1 MKRYLFI
8 LLALLVLIV
17 PGLTSC
23 GSSPALSSNAEAK
36 AAIIDQLYI
45 FQPNPSFI
53 DKTTEAL
60 EDYGFKVDVWQ
71 GEEIT
76 VDFYRELP
84 QYGYEIIVF
93 RAHMGILCY
102 VKGSE
107 VVPTKITCL
116 FSGETYTPTKYVA
129 EQLTERVQEAQMPED
144 CPTVFAVNPEFI
156 TESMKGNFD
165 NTAIIMMGCA
175 GHYIDDMAAAFVQ
188 KGASTYL
195 GWSATVILDYVDTA
209 ALNLVGNLCA
219 KDLTVEQA
227 AAKTMAEVGQD
238 PYYNARLK
246 YYPAKSGSQTICEL
260 VK

>member
-23 GSSPALSSNAEAK
+23 GNPSALSSNDEAK
-36 AAIIDQLYI
+36 AAIIDQLYL

-53 DKTTEAL
+53 DETTEIL
-60 EDYGFKVDVWQ
+60 EGYGFKVDVWQ

-84 QYGYEIIVF
+84 KYGYELIVF

-102 VKGSE
+102 LKGSE
-107 VVPTKITCL
+107 VVPTEITCL
-116 FSGETYTPTKYVA
+116 FTGENYTPTKYVA

-156 TESMKGNFD
+156 TKSMKGEFD
-165 NTAIIMMGCA
+165 NTVIIMMGCA
-175 GHYIDDMAAAFVQ
+175 GHHIDDMAAAFVQ

-195 GWSATVILDYVDTA
+195 GWSATVVLDYVDTA
-209 ALNLVGNLCA
+209 APNLVANLCT
-219 KDLTVEQA
+219 KKLTVEQA
-227 AAKTMAEVGQD
+227 TAETMAEVGHD

-246 YYPAKSGSQTICEL
+246 YYPVESGSQTIREL
-260 VK
+260 IK